1 MRNLKRALSLGL
13 TAAMIS
19 GLMVM
24 GSSAASYADVTS
36 ENNVEAIEVLEAVG
50 IMIGDEN
57 GNFNPDQNVTRNEM
71 AVIMA
76 NLMEYNVA
84 SYKDTSPFTDVPSWA
99 EPYVAACWTNGIT
112 SGYSDTIYGGS
123 DNVTT
128 AQAALMLMKAL
139 GYFQYASDFGS
150 DWQLATTRQGNAI
163 DLFVGVDSGVTAPMT
178 RNDVAKLVLNTLE
191 SGTVEASTDGSWTIG
206 DVTIN
211 NNVQYSYV
219 TSNQPYATAIDDAR
233 STSNTTDANRSIVEL
248 GEQLYMG
255 DLSLEDGTF
264 DDFNRP
270 SRTWSYDGEEIGT
283 YAKKELLRATYTT
296 AVEGGDV
303 YGDIGAT
310 ACGYDLTYS
319 VDGVAY
325 SDAATDD
332 EADKL
337 ARRNSEDMSETG
349 RGVLTEVYVDTV
361 AEETYFV
368 VINTYLAEAV
378 NNYSESNQYA
388 TLRVYDGL
396 TDAKTVTTTNYN
408 VDVEDVPAVANVTEG
423 TFYQVNIS
431 KQDGTVDGDIVILN
445 DVEVLEN
452 SEITEY
458 SSDNGN
464 LGNAKV
470 TDLTV
475 DGNAYEDNKNAYY
488 DDEIL
493 YQYDENL
500 LTDNTYNVY
509 LDQYGYFLGVDL
521 YEGTKNYVFIT
532 GFDRNSSNLSVKTAT
547 ATAIFLDG
555 TMDNIDVNVTA
566 TDDNIEDL
574 EPNDENSGLFVEW
587 STQGYHDPDSIWAD
601 HGKYGENGIYNLNQW
616 YTYTVNESGVYTLK
630 PAERMTW
637 THYAAEADGDDVI
650 IRTDNLSVKDD
661 YDVAGRVYGN
671 DDTVFVTVDLDKV
684 DTTYGSQRAITEI
697 NGVYTGVQE
706 VDLIVNTDEQE
717 AIDEG
722 QVYTVFDSKG
732 YAIGAV
738 VVGEAQ
744 GNTGNYA
751 YVLSEAKSEGYNGDY
766 YTWTFDAVVE
776 GEKQTLTA
784 RSDYNKTIDN
794 LDEGDVVE
802 LRFDEN
808 DYVVNVKDVTDMYQ
822 NFNDDIE
829 GYDVYFM
836 DEHDST
842 STAEIVRY
850 EGHTLYITEGRDD
863 NGLAI
868 ARDAK
873 AVVIQDEDSEENVVT
888 NFSDVES
895 AVEYLVDPDDS
906 TEVKEYD
913 GKIMAVL
920 NSDGA
925 AAWVVFDSDTP
936 LVTGG
941 QQSGG
946 RDTEYYSYDYY
957 VNGSGFGWMNFTVNR
972 PSFIGLNTDLEYTFD
987 VYANGHFFDRVT
999 GDVATGNYDDVA
1011 SGDTYVDDNWN
1022 TQWPSLE
1029 PGTVLTI
1036 ENFRFT
1042 NLDDQYYFVEYV
1054 DRSGN
1059 VLSNSTWDADENVAN
1074 SDFSTITNAV
1084 RAAGTVVNFQPD
1096 NVLYPTGTY
1105 SWSID
1110 GVVDATANDA
1120 TMSENNIAVA
1130 TTASTDYAVEVEANR
1145 MDYVRVTVNMNGLTQ
1160 SYTVTGHTNQ
1170 SLDTYVPSYD
1180 DSGAEL
1186 QAAITVDTLD
1196 SNGDP
1201 AGSPANSKTVN
1212 EGDDV
1217 AVIVNL
1223 NNGNGISAQYRN
1235 HGLALTL
1242 STGDVLYFPNNGAAS
1257 AEQTVIVENVQA
1269 NETITI
1275 TGIEV
1280 MDAPYIR
1287 DVELTTDTNRNGN
1300 IDNGDKITVY
1310 FSEPVTRLAAPT
1322 AGGGISN
1329 IAEGA
1334 YASDGRSVEI
1344 TVNSIG
1350 TGDGTITFAHST
1362 FQSADGMR
1370 NIEYVIHWDYSTGD
1384 LSVGTR

>member
-24 GSSAASYADVTS
+24 GSSAASYADVTTDH
-36 ENNVEAIEVLEAVG
+36 NQEAIDVLQAVG
-50 IMIGDEN
+50 IMVGDEN

-296 AVEGGDV
+296 AVEGGEV
-303 YGDIGAT
+303 YSDIGAT

-337 ARRNSEDMSETG
+337 ARRNSEDMDETG

-378 NNYSESNQYA
+378 NNYSESNEYA

-396 TDAKTVTTTNYN
+396 TANNTATTTNYN
-408 VDVEDVPAVANVTEG
+408 VDVEDVPAVADVTEG

-431 KQDGTVDGDIVILN
+431 KQDGTVNGDIVILN

-464 LGNAKV
+464 RGNAKV

-475 DGNAYEDNKNAYY
+475 DGTPYEDNKNAYY

-493 YQYDENL
+493 YEYDQNL

-521 YEGTKNYVFIT
+521 YEGTSNYVFIT
-532 GFDRNSSNLSVKTAT
+532 GFDRNSSNLAVKTAT
-547 ATAIFLDG
+547 ASAIFLDG
-555 TMDNIDVNVTA
+555 TMENIEVNVTA
-566 TDDNIEDL
+566 TDDNIEDARIDG
-574 EPNDENSGLFVEW
+574 EDNADLFIEW
-587 STQGYHDPDSIWAD
+587 STQGYSRTGSAWDDM
-601 HGKYGENGIYNLNQW
+601 GKYGEDGIYNLNQW
-616 YTYTVNESGVYTLK
+616 YTYTVNDAGVYTLK
-630 PAERMTW
+630 PAVRMTW
-637 THYAAEADGDDVI
+637 SQYTNADANADGDVI
-650 IRTDNLSVKDD
+650 IRTDNLSVEDD
-661 YDVAGRVYGN
+661 HEGITNEVPNLPGHVYGN
-671 DDTVFVTVDLDKV
+671 DDTVFVTVDLDLV
-684 DTTYGSQRAITEI
+684 DTTNNDEKAITDI

-706 VDLIVNTDEQE
+706 VDLIVDVDDPL
-717 AIDEG
+717 AVAEG
-722 QVYTVFDSKG
+722 QVYTVFDKDG

-738 VVGEAQ
+738 VIGEAQ

-751 YVLSEAKSEGYNGDY
+751 YVLSEAKSEGRDSDGTY
-766 YTWTFDAVVE
+766 YWTFDAVLDGQE
-776 GEKQTLTA
+776 QTLTA
-784 RSDYNKTIDN
+784 RGEYTDTIRN
-794 LDEGDVVE
+794 LTEGTVVE
-802 LRFDEN
+802 LRFDG
-808 DYVVNVKDVTDMYQ
+808 DYVVNVERVD
-822 NFNDDIE
+822 NDDIYGDE
-829 GYDVYFM
+829 AYFHNGGDVSDRLDDEDIYFM
-836 DEHDST
+836 NNLVD
-842 STAEIVRY
+842 TANVVSLSRN
-850 EGHTLYITEGRDD
+850 TLYTTQNRSDA
-863 NGLAI
+863 GLAI

-873 AVVIQDEDSEENVVT
+873 AVVIQDEDGDTDVVT

-895 AVEYLVDPDDS
+895 AVEYLVDPDD
-906 TEVKEYD
+906 TTGVKEYE
-913 GKIMAVL
+913 GKIVAVL
-920 NSDGA
+920 NANGA
-925 AAWVVFDSDTP
+925 AQWVVFDSDTP

-941 QQSGG
+941 QAENTG
-946 RDTEYYSYDYY
+946 RDGLLTYTARNFNGYVVVNWTMNAPEYAARGTDVDYAI
-957 VNGSGFGWMNFTVNR
+957 N
-972 PSFIGLNTDLEYTFD
+972 
-987 VYANGHFFDRVT
+987 VYADDVLIHTSTALTFNANDGTDTGRWSDVIFDETAVIT
-999 GDVATGNYDDVA
+999 VELVENSVAVDDVA
-1011 SGDTYVDDNWN
+1011 IKYVDGDTNETIYMQNWQETINENVMN
-1022 TQWPSLE
+1022 T
-1029 PGTVLTI
+1029 PGTQT
-1036 ENFRFT
+1036 
-1042 NLDDQYYFVEYV
+1042 
-1054 DRSGN
+1054 
-1059 VLSNSTWDADENVAN
+1059 STQMGVA
-1074 SDFSTITNAV
+1074 SATPGRGFAV
-1084 RAAGTVVNFQPD
+1084 VTD
-1096 NVLYPTGTY
+1096 
-1105 SWSID
+1105 
-1110 GVVDATANDA
+1110 DATQ
-1120 TMSENNIAVA
+1120 TL
-1130 TTASTDYAVEVEANR
+1130 R
-1145 MDYVRVTVNMNGLTQ
+1145 
-1160 SYTVTGHTNQ
+1160 YTVTGMAADASNVEDQLFATD
-1170 SLDTYVPSYD
+1170 SVPLHGLCRAD
-1180 DSGAEL
+1180 LRLPFCG
-1186 QAAITVDTLD
+1186 
-1196 SNGDP
+1196 SNGC
-1201 AGSPANSKTVN
+1201 S
-1212 EGDDV
+1212 
-1217 AVIVNL
+1217 
-1223 NNGNGISAQYRN
+1223 R
-1235 HGLALTL
+1235 
-1242 STGDVLYFPNNGAAS
+1242 
-1257 AEQTVIVENVQA
+1257 
-1269 NETITI
+1269 
-1275 TGIEV
+1275 
-1280 MDAPYIR
+1280 
-1287 DVELTTDTNRNGN
+1287 
-1300 IDNGDKITVY
+1300 
-1310 FSEPVTRLAAPT
+1310 
-1322 AGGGISN
+1322 
-1329 IAEGA
+1329 
-1334 YASDGRSVEI
+1334 
-1344 TVNSIG
+1344 
-1350 TGDGTITFAHST
+1350 
-1362 FQSADGMR
+1362 
-1370 NIEYVIHWDYSTGD
+1370 HWKSQ
-1384 LSVGTR
+1384 